1 MVHSNTINH
10 PKSPHKMTAPGGGGS
25 GSAMTGMA
33 GSNANTMT
41 NVGFAAAAGAASG
54 GVVDYAGGNV
64 ADLFMGGIPEF
75 EFTADNLE
83 RHNQKLAQQR
93 IVQKQRKQQ
102 KYHQLTASSN
112 INPKSFHHHQHQ
124 HQHLHHHHYVHP
136 APGPVPGPKADPL
149 AHIVG
154 GAMLPNNVS
163 NGSAGLRGGT
173 GSSLKLSQFSGLSH
187 LSGISTQSEALSKV
201 FHPGNRLQFSKFQ
214 RPETKGTALNK
225 PNLNPESQYSTAA
238 ALDP

>member
-93 IVQKQRKQQ
+93 IVQKQWKQQ

-112 INPKSFHHHQHQ
+112 INPKSYHHHQHQ
-124 HQHLHHHHYVHP
+124 HQHLHHHHYVVGGDH
-136 APGPVPGPKADPL
+136 GHRDPL
-149 AHIVG
+149 SKIVG
-154 GAMLPNNVS
+154 PEAL
-163 NGSAGLRGGT
+163 
-173 GSSLKLSQFSGLSH
+173 SGLSQV
-187 LSGISTQSEALSKV
+187 SGVSTQSEAMSKL
-201 FHPGNRLQFSKFQ
+201 FPPG
-214 RPETKGTALNK
+214 
-225 PNLNPESQYSTAA
+225 
-238 ALDP
+238 